1 MPRPE
6 DHLPNT
12 ALMVASS
19 DEHFREMVRDN
30 LLNVPNAKV
39 AAEYQEIAA
48 NLYIRVLQDLERNPS
63 AGLIVDIS
71 GDPDGAIKAIEKVK
85 QAAPD
90 LFVIASHFHADGE
103 TVIACM
109 RAGANEFL
117 LQPIKRTDFRDAIAR
132 LERAPRHAVA
142 GESKLGRLYTF
153 IGTKGG
159 VGATTL
165 AVNFAAV
172 LAQRRLSSVLI
183 DLDWTG
189 NDAAMQIGA
198 SPQYTLMEV
207 AENLERMDQALFEGF
222 VTRDPLGFF
231 LVGPPDALE
240 QHGHFSDHMFR
251 EFATFLVEKYDAIVI
266 DGGRAVSDEV
276 VLAAAQI
283 SASVFLVIDQEFPSI
298 RNAQRYIAFLM
309 RMGFNQ
315 DQIKIVVNRYSK
327 KAGPN
332 MAALEQIQSTLN
344 QPVFYGIPASPAV
357 TASINKARPFVAN
370 REQAPDLDR
379 IFRAF
384 VDKATGGKKNAIAA
398 ESGGSLG

>member
-1 MPRPE
+1 M
-6 DHLPNT
+6 PNT

-251 EFATFLVEKYDAIVI
+251 EFATFLVEKYDAIAI

-283 SASVFLVIDQEFPSI
+283 SASVFLVVDQEFPSI

>member
-1 MPRPE
+1 M
-6 DHLPNT
+6 NT
-12 ALMVASS
+12 NLMVASS

-30 LLNVPNAKV
+30 LLNTPHAKV
-39 AAEYQEIAA
+39 VAEYQEVAA
-48 NLYIRVLQDLERNPS
+48 NLYIRVLQDLERHPG

-71 GDPDGAIKAIEKVK
+71 GDPEAAIKAIEKVK

-90 LFVIASHFHADGE
+90 LFTIVSNFHADGE

-117 LQPIKRTDFRDAIAR
+117 LQPIKRSEFRDAMGR
-132 LERAPRHAVA
+132 LERAPRRAGG
-142 GESKLGRLYTF
+142 GESKLGKVYTF

-159 VGATTL
+159 VGTTTM

-172 LAQRRLSSVLI
+172 LAQRKLSTVLI

-189 NDAAMQIGA
+189 NDAAMQVGA
-198 SPQYTLMEV
+198 TPQYTLNEV

-240 QHGHFSDHMFR
+240 SHGHFSDHMVR

-266 DGGRAVSDEV
+266 DGGRAISNEA
-276 VLAAAQI
+276 VLAAAQV
-283 SASVFLVIDQEFPSI
+283 SAVVFIVIDQEFPSI

-315 DQIKIVVNRYSK
+315 DQIKVVVNRYTK
-327 KAGPN
+327 KVTSAQ
-332 MAALEQIQSTLN
+332 ASVEQITQTLN

-357 TASINKARPFVAN
+357 IASITKARPFVAN
-370 REQAPDLDR
+370 REQAGELDR

-384 VDKATGGKKNAIAA
+384 VDKATGRKKQSAVK
-398 ESGGSLG
+398 GGANG